1 MKFIHFGCWNN
12 GKCSAK
18 NDLTNGLTKM
28 TTLLNKTVSESD
40 FDFITIVG
48 DNYYPGKKIIDDK
61 KFKNFVFEDFK
72 SGFDC
77 LPSNINKFVIFGN
90 HYIEDIVIDDK
101 EEKMCH
107 SLLLQK
113 QIASEND
120 KYILFDNVINLKD
133 DNNLIIMID
142 TTLYSLE

>member
-1 MKFIHFGCWNN
+1 
-12 GKCSAK
+12 
-18 NDLTNGLTKM
+18 
-28 TTLLNKTVSESD
+28 
-40 FDFITIVG
+40 
-48 DNYYPGKKIIDDK
+48 
-61 KFKNFVFEDFK
+61 
-72 SGFDC
+72 
-77 LPSNINKFVIFGN
+77 
-90 HYIEDIVIDDK
+90 
-101 EEKMCH
+101 MCH